1 MSIQE
6 NQISDQ
12 IDSGLA
18 YQKEIYKTVENY
30 LKQNNFSKQQT
41 KYHLFLA
48 KKTFIDKENFY
59 QQCIDVCDKIA
70 DKNIL
75 DKAIEND
82 KCDEMKIMNEDFTD
96 LFIRQFKEEVT
107 DNWTV
112 LDFLMYLK
120 CNDFKIV

>member
-12 IDSGLA
+12 IDSGLG

-48 KKTFIDKENFY
+48 KKTFKDKENFY

-82 KCDEMKIMNEDFTD
+82 KSDEMKIMNEDFTD
-96 LFIRQFKEEVT
+96 LFIREFKEKIT
-107 DNWTV
+107 DNWTA

>member
-12 IDSGLA
+12 IDSGLD

-48 KKTFIDKENFY
+48 KKTFKDKENFY

-82 KCDEMKIMNEDFTD
+82 KSDEMKIMNKDFTD
-96 LFIRQFKEEVT
+96 LFIRQFKEEIT
-107 DNWTV
+107 DNWTA

-120 CNDFKIV
+120 YNDFKIV